1 MNSKMTEMHAADML
15 ARFVKGKHPYIAPQ
29 CEVIEVEE
37 MRLICTS
44 PTVTPSAPGFNEDGW
59 DNETSIDDGG
69 EHEFE

>member
-15 ARFVKGKHPYIAPQ
+15 ARFAKGKHPYISPK

-44 PTVTPSAPGFNEDGW
+44 PTVTPSVPGFNEDDW
-59 DNETSIDDGG
+59 DNQTTIDNG
-69 EHEFE
+69 EENEFK